1 MQVILNGFELKR
13 KKSIGGVVALKP
25 VGIPI
30 RNP

>member
-1 MQVILNGFELKR
+1 MQVILNGFELKY
-13 KKSIGGVVALKP
+13 KKSIGVVVLKP